1 MDFSRA
7 VRARF
12 RDNHFFFPFLF
23 FFAFHRYLSI
33 WILFFLFYFLPSLP
47 FSLSFFF
54 FFIKFEKFPRPHSF
68 LINHTT
74 WKIEA
79 FICTGQF
86 LFRALYA
93 FSNIFFYLCRIYHS
107 GRTNRNLYAT
117 RDFVFF
123 TNGFFYVPWFEFFF
137 LFFEHCIMG
146 IIISRHKFL

>member
-23 FFAFHRYLSI
+23 FFFAFHRYLSI
-33 WILFFLFYFLPSLP
+33 WILFFFILFFAFTAL
-47 FSLSFFF
+47 LSF

-123 TNGFFYVPWFEFFF
+123 TNGFFYVPWFEFFS
-137 LFFEHCIMG
+137 FFFVHCIMG